1 MIKDKGRIVMNTNM
15 LINGIQVQGAA
26 DTFEV
31 LNPANEQVIATVAS
45 ASVEQVNQAIQ
56 AAAQAFKTWQF
67 ISDEEINTIFTKI
80 VADIR
85 HEQSEIARL
94 ITLEQGKPLALAQF
108 EVEAGA
114 NWIEYIL
121 SLNIPVETID
131 DPSGKTIQ
139 VFNRPLGVIASITP
153 WNWPFMIVI
162 WHLFPALKAKN
173 CIVNKPSE
181 YTPLSTIKLIEIMNR
196 HLPQGVCNI
205 VLGQGG
211 VGQALSE
218 HPDVAKV
225 TFTGSTRT
233 GQSILSHSVASLKG
247 VVLELGGND
256 IGIVLNDVD
265 VNEIAPRIFGS
276 AFLNMGQTCAAL
288 KRLYVHED
296 VYDQL
301 TQKLA
306 ELADAQVVGDGL
318 DENTTFGPIQ
328 NRMQYQKVKSLI
340 DDAVAQGGEII
351 TQQNQETEKGYYI
364 RPTLVT
370 NVNAG
375 IALVDE
381 EQFGPV
387 LPIVKFSQV
396 EDAIYAANHTS
407 FGLGGSV
414 WSKDL
419 EQAQQIASRLET
431 GTVWINSHSDLSPA
445 APFGGWKL
453 SGLGY
458 SFGLSGLLLFTEKQA
473 IHITK

>member
-1 MIKDKGRIVMNTNM
+1 MNTNM
-15 LINGIQVQGAA
+15 LINGASVAGTAE
-26 DTFEV
+26 TFEV
-31 LNPANEQVIATVAS
+31 LNPANEKVVAQVAS
-45 ASVEQVNQAIQ
+45 ASIEQVDESIQ
-56 AAAQAFKTWQF
+56 SAVHAFKTWQF
-67 ISDEEINTIFTKI
+67 VSDDDIQSAFAQI

-85 HEQSEIARL
+85 QEKDEIAGL
-94 ITLEQGKPLALAQF
+94 ITLEQGKPFALAQF
-108 EVEAGA
+108 EVDAGA
-114 NWIEYIL
+114 NWIEYVA
-121 SLNIPVETID
+121 SLEIPTETIQ

-139 VFNRPLGVIASITP
+139 VFNRPLGVVASITP

-181 YTPLSTIKLIEIMNR
+181 YTPLSTVKLIEIMNR
-196 HLPQGVCNI
+196 HLPKGVCSV
-205 VLGQGG
+205 VLGKGA

-218 HPDVAKV
+218 HKDVAKV

-233 GQSILSHSVASLKG
+233 GQSILSHSVDSLKG

-256 IGIVLNDVD
+256 IGIVLDDVD
-265 VNEIAPRIFGS
+265 VDTIAPRIFGS

-288 KRLYVHED
+288 KRLYVHEK

-301 TQKLA
+301 TQKLTEIA
-306 ELADAQVVGDGL
+306 NAQVVGDGM
-318 DENTTFGPIQ
+318 DAHTTFGPIQ
-328 NRMQYQKVKSLI
+328 NRMQYNKVKSLI
-340 DDAVAQGGEII
+340 DDAVAQGGKII
-351 TQQNQETEKGYYI
+351 TQQEGVAEKGYYV

-370 NVNAG
+370 DVQSG

-396 EDAIYAANHTS
+396 DEAITAANSTS

-414 WSKDL
+414 WSKDI
-419 EQAQQIASRLET
+419 ERAQQIASQLET
-431 GTVWINSHSDLSPA
+431 GTVWINSHADVSPA

-458 SFGLSGLLLFTEKQA
+458 SFGLSGLLLFTKKQS
-473 IHITK
+473 IHVTAE